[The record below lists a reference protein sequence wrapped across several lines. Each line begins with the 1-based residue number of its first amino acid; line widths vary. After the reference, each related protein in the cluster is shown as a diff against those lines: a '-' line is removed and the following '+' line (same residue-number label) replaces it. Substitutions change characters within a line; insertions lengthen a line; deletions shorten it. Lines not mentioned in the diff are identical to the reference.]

1 MMHLGRL
8 LRFLRAHY
16 PCGFWKLVAGVWGL
30 LEFVDNNSLSV
41 RVFVYVCVCERA
53 RVLSIC
59 LCTCLHLYKALCLF
73 FQR

>member
-1 MMHLGRL
+1 MHLGRL

-16 PCGFWKLVAGVWGL
+16 PCGFWKLVAGL